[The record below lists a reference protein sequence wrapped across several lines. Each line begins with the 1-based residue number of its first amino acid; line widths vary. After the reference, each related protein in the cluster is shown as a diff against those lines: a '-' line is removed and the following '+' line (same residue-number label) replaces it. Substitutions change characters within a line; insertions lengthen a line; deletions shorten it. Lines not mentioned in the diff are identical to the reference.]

1 MYKGPKHYYP
11 SDTFNY
17 NFENLEEDM
26 SKKERLN
33 KELPLRKRT
42 ITRSLQNLFQKKQI
56 TMKSKP
62 LLYPCYFKQCKFQG
76 HYISHHFQSN
86 THQLSSIIAK
96 LHQSYLIQQ
105 VNFLTKVSK
114 GKQNMSVLCSK
125 CHLFFDIIDLHLH
138 NNHQI
143 RRKTKQLEK
152 QIIKSK
158 TLKQHF
164 LEEINRKQEHD
175 SVGSETSN
183 KKSEKSEIA
192 VVN

>member
-1 MYKGPKHYYP
+1 
-11 SDTFNY
+11 
-17 NFENLEEDM
+17 M

-33 KELPLRKRT
+33 KELPLRKRK
-42 ITRSLQNLFQKKQI
+42 ITRCLQNLFQKKQI

-76 HYISHHFQSN
+76 HYKPPPSY

-114 GKQNMSVLCSK
+114 GKQNISVLCSK
-125 CHLFFDIIDLHLH
+125 CHLFFNIIDLHLH

-143 RRKTKQLEK
+143 RTKTKQLEK
-152 QIIKSK
+152 QIIKSR
-158 TLKQHF
+158 TLTQHF
-164 LEEINRKQEHD
+164 LEEFNRKQEHD

-183 KKSEKSEIA
+183 KNSEKSEITVA
-192 VVN
+192 N